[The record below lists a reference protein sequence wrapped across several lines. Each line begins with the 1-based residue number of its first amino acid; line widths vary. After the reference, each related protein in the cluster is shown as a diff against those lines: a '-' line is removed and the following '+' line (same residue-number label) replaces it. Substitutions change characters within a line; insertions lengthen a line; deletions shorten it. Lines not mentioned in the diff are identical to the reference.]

1 MPTLAGSVRG
11 LLMTPELA
19 EVTFT
24 KRGFAGAPPAAVGR
38 LEAIPQAVI
47 CGFEWG
53 IGSRGLWEVERRLD
67 MVDAELRGFACEGVT
82 MAFTIRDAIGR
93 GHRTRD
99 LLLGYARKHIFLAYI
114 GMGFA
119 MARLPRPLWKKVVP
133 DLTGDPY
140 YPAMTWL
147 AVDGYGFDRAYFDT
161 RHWVERQHVPAAY
174 PWDGAPDYF
183 TRAVDQ
189 GVGRALWFICGAQVP
204 SVAAAVRG
212 FASRR
217 QADLWSGVGL
227 AAGFAGGSDAQALGA
242 LRREAGEHSADLALG
257 AVFAVKARSHAG
269 LVPAH
274 TELAVASLCDL
285 SVSAAVAIADDTAV
299 EPGRFDAEP
308 AYEAWR
314 KRIRARFTQPART
327 ERETGTA

>member
-1 MPTLAGSVRG
+1 MPTLTGSVRR
-11 LLMTPELA
+11 LLLTPQLA
-19 EVTFT
+19 DVTFA
-24 KRGFAGAPPAAVGR
+24 KRGFPAAPPAATRR

-53 IGSRGLWEVERRLD
+53 IDSRGQWEVERRLD
-67 MVDAELRGFACEGVT
+67 LVDAELRGFACEGVT
-82 MAFTIRDAIGR
+82 MAFTVLDALGR

-99 LLLGYARKHIFLAYI
+99 LLLSYGRKHVFLAYI

-119 MARLPRPLWKKVVP
+119 MARLPRRLWKKAVP

-140 YPAMTWL
+140 YPTMTWL

-161 RHWVERQHVPAAY
+161 RHWVGRQYVPRPY
-174 PWDGAPDYF
+174 PWDGSPGYF

-204 SVAAAVRG
+204 ALAAAVRG
-212 FASRR
+212 FASHR

-242 LRREAGEHSADLALG
+242 LRREVGNHSADLALG
-257 AVFAVKARSHAG
+257 AVFAVKARSYAG

-274 TELAVASLCDL
+274 TELAVAAFCDL
-285 SVSAAVAIADDTAV
+285 PVAGAVALADDTAV
-299 EPGRFDAEP
+299 QRGGSGLEP
-308 AYEAWR
+308 AYELWR
-314 KRIRARFTQPART
+314 KNIRARFAQPIRVT
-327 ERETGTA
+327 

>member
-1 MPTLAGSVRG
+1 MPTFAGSVRG
-11 LLMTPELA
+11 LLMTPRLE
-19 EVTFT
+19 EVTFAR
-24 KRGFAGAPPAAVGR
+24 RGFAGAPPNVVQR
-38 LEAIPQAVI
+38 LEAIPEAVV

-53 IGSRGLWEVERRLD
+53 IGSRGLWEVERRLN

-82 MAFTIRDAIGR
+82 MAFTIRDAMGR

-99 LLLGYARKHIFLAYI
+99 LLRGYAREHVFLAFI

-140 YPAMTWL
+140 YPTMTWL

-161 RHWVERQHVPAAY
+161 RRWVERQHVPAAY

-189 GVGRALWFICGAQVP
+189 GVGRALWFICGAQSP

-274 TELAVASLCDL
+274 TELAVASFCDL
-285 SVSAAVAIADDTAV
+285 SVSSAVAVADDNAV
-299 EPGRFDAEP
+299 GPGRSDAEP

-314 KRIRARFTQPART
+314 KKIRACFARPAPIG
-327 ERETGTA
+327 RETGTV